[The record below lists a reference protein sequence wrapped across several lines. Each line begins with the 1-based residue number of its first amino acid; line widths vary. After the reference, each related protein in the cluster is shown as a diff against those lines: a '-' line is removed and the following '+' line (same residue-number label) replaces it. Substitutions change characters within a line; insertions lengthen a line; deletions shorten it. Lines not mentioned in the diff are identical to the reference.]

1 MNLIN
6 RFRRDEKGNVVITF
20 ALLLPVV
27 VAGVGAAVS
36 YSTGSAARTS
46 MQNSLDAA
54 VLAAAAS
61 SDLTDASSASAID
74 TASKYFQNN
83 VGTFAR
89 NSAKEIAAT
98 FAVNSLTIS
107 GQATG
112 SLANPY
118 GGVIGSKTYAVA
130 VRSSATKASTPV
142 CVLGLNGLDNG
153 AFDINGN
160 PTFNADCAVQAN
172 SNSSSGMTQE
182 GKSAVVKAKK
192 FGVKGGHKT
201 ETYSPPPTDG
211 SAAIKDPY
219 ASIPFPAYTA
229 CDDNAKGLDIKNDTT
244 LSPGTY
250 CGGIKISGDG
260 PKVTLQPGIYVMVG
274 GPFWT
279 TGSPVVT
286 GDRVMIAFTAKD
298 SSLYI
303 WGNSSVKLTS
313 PTSGTYMNMQFMS
326 DRDNADTK
334 GTWVSIGGS
343 NGPKTDGGD
352 VKLQIDGVAYFP
364 TQNFWTFGN
373 AVLNANSPSV
383 AIVADK
389 IWTQG
394 NATVNVTHDNPRN
407 LAVSAGP
414 TTTFGA
420 RLIK

>member
-6 RFRRDEKGNVVITF
+6 RFRRDETGNVVITF
-20 ALLLPVV
+20 ALLLPVLA
-27 VAGVGAAVS
+27 AGVGGAVS

-61 SDLTDASSASAID
+61 SDLTDALSASAID
-74 TASKYFQNN
+74 TASQYFENN

-112 SLANPY
+112 SLANPF

-130 VRSSATKASTPV
+130 VRSSATKSATPV

-172 SNSSSGMTQE
+172 SNSTSGMTQE

-219 ASIPFPAYTA
+219 ASIPFPPYAA
-229 CDDNAKGLDIKNDTT
+229 CDNNAKGLDIKEDTT

-260 PKVTLQPGIYVMVG
+260 TKVTLQPGIYVMVN

-298 SSLYI
+298 ASLYI

-343 NGPKTDGGD
+343 NGPNTDGGD

-373 AVLNANSPSV
+373 AVLNANSPSM

-394 NATVNVTHDNPRN
+394 NATVNVTHNNPRN

-414 TTTFGA
+414 TTAFGA